1 MVRDI
6 LVTSGARVYSA
17 LVAMAVLTISA
28 RWLGPE
34 GRGVVVVISTW
45 VALFATVSYLSL
57 GQVCVHRAA
66 TNKDLSWL
74 GPAFSALLM
83 ITAAVSIAGWF
94 VAAGLYVFAKE
105 QMFGAIPPWALAL
118 GMVALPFFV
127 WEQYASALLSIVN
140 RVSAYNLNQIVSRTL
155 GLIMTAGAIVW
166 LDLGVVGFLLAF
178 VVTQGMI
185 AFAGVNILRR
195 QMRGRLSGGI
205 SVMPGLIKDGL
216 KLHLNSIGVLLFSG
230 IDILMLNYFRGPAEA
245 AIFQLPMQLFIAILM
260 VPQSALLV
268 LNAKVSGLDSSSF
281 WRVHRRVM
289 LWLIG
294 LLTAA
299 SPVLWL
305 IAPWLIP
312 QLAGNEFSGSIGVF
326 QILLIGVPGAVLNT
340 LMAIQWTTR
349 GYFMRASLLTFVS
362 GLANVLINI
371 ILIPRYGAQ
380 GAATATVV
388 GLYLLPVTANL
399 VLAIFVERKERR
411 GKRGNGPICE

>member
-1 MVRDI
+1 MARDI

-17 LVAMAVLTISA
+17 LIAMAVLTISA

-45 VALFATVSYLSL
+45 VGLFATVSYLSL

-83 ITAAVSIAGWF
+83 ITAAVSIAGWI
-94 VAAGLYVFAKE
+94 VAAALYGLAKE
-105 QMFGAIPPWALAL
+105 QMFGAIPPWALSL

-140 RVSAYNLNQIVSRTL
+140 RVAAYNLNQVVSRTL
-155 GLIMTAGAIVW
+155 GLIVTAGAIVW
-166 LDLGVVGFLLAF
+166 LDLGVIGFLLAF

-185 AFAGVNILRR
+185 SFAGINILRR
-195 QMRGRLSGGI
+195 HMRGRLAGGTAVI
-205 SVMPGLIKDGL
+205 PGLIRDGL

-268 LNAKVSGLDSSSF
+268 LNAKVSGLDPSAF

-289 LWLIG
+289 LWIIG

-305 IAPWLIP
+305 IAPWLIA
-312 QLAGNEFSGSIGVF
+312 LLGGNEFSGSTAVL
-326 QILLIGVPGAVLNT
+326 QILLIGVPGAVFNT

-349 GYFMRASLLTFVS
+349 GFFMRASLLTFAS

-371 ILIPRYGAQ
+371 ILIPKYGAE
-380 GAATATVV
+380 GAAIATVV
-388 GLYLLPVTANL
+388 GLYLLPVTANF
-399 VLAIFVERKERR
+399 VLAVFVERRDGRGERA
-411 GKRGNGPICE
+411 NGSICE